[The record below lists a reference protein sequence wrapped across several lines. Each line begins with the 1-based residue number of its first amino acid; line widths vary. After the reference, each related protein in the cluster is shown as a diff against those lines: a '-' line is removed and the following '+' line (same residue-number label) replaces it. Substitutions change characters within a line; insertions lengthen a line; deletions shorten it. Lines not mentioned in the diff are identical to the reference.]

1 MVNVDVAKALPGSH
15 VTLSSWGPTVRPD
28 GTIALKVVEKRLDL
42 AVSTAVA
49 RKTPPKDALNLEQLN
64 FDVKNVTV
72 LEPNWLANL
81 DVLVTVSA
89 GGSTMLMKT
98 ESVEFPPVTSI
109 LYEPAFVRALGVNT
123 NRV

>member
-1 MVNVDVAKALPGSH
+1 M
-15 VTLSSWGPTVRPD
+15 RPD

-42 AVSTAVA
+42 AVLTAVA
-49 RKTPPKDALNLEQLN
+49 RKSPSNDALNLEQLN

-72 LEPNWLANL
+72 LEPKWLANL
-81 DVLVTVSA
+81 DVLMTVSA
-89 GGSTMLMKT
+89 GGSTIWIKT

-109 LYEPAFVRALGVNT
+109 LYVPAFVRALGVNT